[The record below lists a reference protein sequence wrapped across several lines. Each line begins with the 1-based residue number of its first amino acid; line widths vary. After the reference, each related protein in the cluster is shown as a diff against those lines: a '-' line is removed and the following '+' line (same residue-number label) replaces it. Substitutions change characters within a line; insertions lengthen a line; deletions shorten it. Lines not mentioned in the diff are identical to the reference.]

1 MLKIVNIKLPI
12 DYTKEELEEK
22 VCSFLRVDKVDSLIL
37 DCRET
42 VKKENEIYYKATFLV
57 SLPSDIEDKLA
68 LVMRKKGVEKIN
80 LTPFTVGKH
89 QSALRPVVVGFGP
102 AGIFASLVLAMAGL
116 RPIVLERGKKT
127 DERIKDVEALKT
139 SGVLNPESN
148 IQFGEGGAGAF
159 SDGKLKVGLKDSRR
173 RFILD
178 SFVEA
183 GADESILY
191 LEKAHIGS
199 DILHK
204 VIVNLRKKIES
215 LGGEILFGAKF
226 EKPII
231 KNGTVIGAI
240 YTKEGKAFELSTDNI
255 VLATG
260 HSARD
265 TLHSLFDIGL
275 KMEQKGFGI
284 GVRIE
289 HPQSLI
295 NKLEYKGL
303 ADLGAA
309 DYKMVTH
316 LKNNRSLYTFCMC
329 PGGFVVPA
337 ASEEGGICTNGMSEF
352 KRDGKNANTALLVSV
367 FPSDFPSS
375 HPLSGF
381 TLQREIERRAYAL
394 SHSYKAP
401 VIRLEDFLAFRES
414 VAFGDVMPTYAPG
427 TIFSSPDNYLPHFIT
442 ETLREGLKD
451 MGDYKKGY
459 LSPDAILTG
468 PETRTT
474 SPVKILREGYEAE
487 DLIGLFPAG
496 EGAGYAG
503 GIISSALDGILCA
516 EAVLDKTRQ

>member
-1 MLKIVNIKLPI
+1 MLKVTNIRLPL
-12 DYTKEELEEK
+12 DYTREYCERKVLEFLKIDSAKEI
-22 VCSFLRVDKVDSLIL
+22 IL
-37 DCRET
+37 DRRET
-42 VKKENEIYYKATFLV
+42 VKKENEVYFKATFLV
-57 SLPSDIEDKLA
+57 SLDDAIEEKLA
-68 LVMRKKGVEKIN
+68 LIMRKKGVTRED
-80 LTPFTVGKH
+80 LTPYKVSFSSSSCH
-89 QSALRPVVVGFGP
+89 PVVVGFGP
-102 AGIFASLVLAMAGL
+102 AGIFSALVLAMAGL

-127 DERIKDVEALKT
+127 EDRIRDVDLFKAT
-139 SGVLNPESN
+139 GVLDPESN

-159 SDGKLKVGLKDSRR
+159 SDGKLKVGFKDQRR

-178 SFVEA
+178 ELVSA

-191 LEKAHIGS
+191 LEKPHVGS
-199 DILHK
+199 DVLHR
-204 VIVNLRKKIES
+204 VIVNLRQKIQS
-215 LGGEILFGAKF
+215 LGGEIIFGAKF
-226 EKPII
+226 ERP
-231 KNGTVIGAI
+231 VIQKGKVTGVI
-240 YTKEGKAFELSTDNI
+240 YTKDGALCEIATDSVI
-255 VLATG
+255 LAIG

-265 TLHSLFDIGL
+265 TLSALFDQGL

-295 NKLEYKGL
+295 NEIEYRGM
-303 ADLGAA
+303 AELGAA

-316 LKNNRSLYTFCMC
+316 LKNGRSLYTFCMC

-352 KRDGKNANTALLVSV
+352 KRDGKSANTALLVSV

-459 LSPDAILTG
+459 LYPDAILTG

-487 DLIGLFPAG
+487 DVIGLFPAG